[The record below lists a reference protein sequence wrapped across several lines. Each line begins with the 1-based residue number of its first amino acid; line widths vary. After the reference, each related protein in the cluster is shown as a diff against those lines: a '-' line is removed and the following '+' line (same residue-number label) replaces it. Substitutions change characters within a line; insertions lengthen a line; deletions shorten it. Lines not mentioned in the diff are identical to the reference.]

1 MLNAQGSSDLVDL
14 ALLPTQP
21 RHTSGLA
28 AFHSSGTNSMLIS
41 LRTRLIAICVSIVVF
56 GMSVLALGNF
66 LTTRHHMLLTVD
78 SQMHQ
83 LSQSHAG
90 TIAEW
95 MSSKQAIVASLTDA
109 ASSPDPMPF
118 LKAAERAGQFDLA
131 YLGYPD
137 KRAVFSQERTRKAD
151 YDPTARPWYIKA
163 SEAGGPII
171 TAPYIGA
178 SSGKLL
184 ITFAQPVGVKGAPSA
199 VAAADVLLDTVVS
212 NVVAIK
218 PTANSFAFLIDGKGT
233 VIAHPDK
240 KFTLKS
246 ISDLDSSLSP
256 RTLLRTEQSGHS
268 EAVQIGGKAVMLY
281 GAQVPGTDWILAIAL
296 DRSEATETLTAMLQT
311 SAVIAVVV
319 LGLAACVLTLLIAA
333 MLKRLALAREAMSEI
348 ASGEGDLTRR
358 LDVTGLDELAQIAIA
373 FNSFTDKISKALL
386 EIRGASVSVKTAAQE
401 IAAGNMDLS
410 SRTETQASSLEET
423 ASSMEELTSTVKQN
437 ADNARQ
443 ASALAVS
450 ASSIALRGGTVV
462 TQVMETMDSIRQSS
476 KKISEIIGIIDGIA
490 FQTNIL
496 ALNAAVE
503 AARAGEQGRGFA
515 VVASEV
521 RTLAQ
526 RSASAAKDI
535 KELIDESVSKVAV
548 GSELAGEA
556 GSTMKDIVA
565 GVKSVSDIMA
575 EIAAAS
581 SEQSAGIDQVNQA
594 IGQMDQV
601 TQQNAA
607 LVEEA
612 AAAAGSLQAQA
623 DQLAQ
628 AVALFKLD
636 NNDRTALVRPELPLL
651 LDREG

>member
-1 MLNAQGSSDLVDL
+1 M
-14 ALLPTQP
+14 
-21 RHTSGLA
+21 
-28 AFHSSGTNSMLIS
+28 FIS
-41 LRTRLIAICVSIVVF
+41 LRTRLIVICVFIVVF
-56 GMSVLALGNF
+56 AMSSLALGNF
-66 LTTRHHMLLTVD
+66 LTTRHHMLLTLD

-83 LSQSHAG
+83 LSHSHAAA
-90 TIAEW
+90 IAEW
-95 MSSKQAIVASLTDA
+95 MRSKQAVVASLTDA
-109 ASSPDPMPF
+109 VASPDPVPF
-118 LKAAERAGQFDLA
+118 LKAAEHAGQFDLA

-137 KRAVFSQERTRKAD
+137 KHAVFSQERTRKPD

-184 ITFAQPVGVKGAPSA
+184 ITFAQPVGAKGEPSA
-199 VAAADVLLDTVVS
+199 VAAADVLLDTVVN
-212 NVVAIK
+212 NVVAVK
-218 PTANSFAFLIDGKGT
+218 PTTNSFAFLIDGKGT
-233 VIAHPDK
+233 VIAHPDQK
-240 KFTLKS
+240 LTLKS

-256 RTLLRTEQSGHS
+256 RTLVRSEQSRQS
-268 EAVQIGGKAVMLY
+268 ETVQIGGKAMMLY

-296 DRSEATETLTAMLQT
+296 DRAEATQTLTAMVQT
-311 SAVIAVVV
+311 SAAIAVVV
-319 LGLAACVLTLLIAA
+319 LALAVLVLTLLIAA

-358 LDVTGLDELAQIAIA
+358 LDVTGSDELAQIAIA
-373 FNSFTDKISKALL
+373 FNGFTDKISKALL
-386 EIRGASVSVKTAAQE
+386 VIREASVSVKAAAQE
-401 IAAGNMDLS
+401 IAIGNMDLS

-437 ADNARQ
+437 ADSAHQ

-450 ASSIALRGGTVV
+450 ASSSALRGGTVV
-462 TQVMETMDSIRQSS
+462 TQVMETMDSIHQSS

-535 KELIDESVSKVAV
+535 KDLINDSVGKVAI
-548 GSELAGEA
+548 GSKLAGQA
-556 GSTMKDIVA
+556 GSTMKEIVE

-575 EIAAAS
+575 EIAAAT
-581 SEQSAGIDQVNQA
+581 SEQSAGIDQINQA

-612 AAAAGSLQAQA
+612 AAAAGSLQEQA

-628 AVALFKLD
+628 AVAVFKLD
-636 NNDRTALVRPELPLL
+636 NRASTVLVRSDILL
-651 LDREG
+651 LPDRER